1 MGNVMLDEQL
11 MARELDRVKAR
22 VFLGKN
28 AAFLGPLMCGL
39 TFVWDEETETAAT
52 DGVTLWWNPT
62 WFLSLTPATRETVLL
77 HELWHPA
84 RLHMIRGGSRDQEVF
99 NIACDIVI
107 NNTLEDEGHSFVG
120 VEWCWKDQQYAGMCE
135 EQVYDLLMQEAKPK
149 PPAGAWGDSGGGGDI
164 VKPASEDTT
173 AAAVANVMK
182 AIQQANIGGKA
193 GLVPGGVQESLTKF
207 LTPIVPWEQLLY
219 AFFTDL
225 LDEDYTWA
233 RPNRR
238 HCDIYLPSRFTDD
251 GRLAHLIYY
260 PDTSGSISNAY
271 ITRFNSEVKYI
282 QETLKPAKLTVVQF
296 DTCIQHERVFL
307 EGDDFSEI
315 VVYGRGGTSLV
326 PVREHILKHEPT
338 AAVIFSDLE
347 CNPMAPLD
355 IDVPVIWAVVGRG
368 GHTPTFGRVIHI
380 RG

>member
-1 MGNVMLDEQL
+1 
-11 MARELDRVKAR
+11 
-22 VFLGKN
+22 
-28 AAFLGPLMCGL
+28 
-39 TFVWDEETETAAT
+39 
-52 DGVTLWWNPT
+52 
-62 WFLSLTPATRETVLL
+62 
-77 HELWHPA
+77 
-84 RLHMIRGGSRDQEVF
+84 
-99 NIACDIVI
+99 
-107 NNTLEDEGHSFVG
+107 
-120 VEWCWKDQQYAGMCE
+120 
-135 EQVYDLLMQEAKPK
+135 
-149 PPAGAWGDSGGGGDI
+149 
-164 VKPASEDTT
+164 
-173 AAAVANVMK
+173 
-182 AIQQANIGGKA
+182 
-193 GLVPGGVQESLTKF
+193 
-207 LTPIVPWEQLLY
+207 
-219 AFFTDL
+219 

-260 PDTSGSISNAY
+260 FDTSGSTSNAD

-347 CNPMAPLD
+347 CNPMAPLG
-355 IDVPVIWAVVGRG
+355 IEVPVIWAVVGRG